1 MTTTKSLHQPGIE
14 DRISR
19 LFEELGIQ
27 RAHVAA
33 GYAAH
38 AVALVSAYPELVSS
52 LSLVCPSRFDAEP
65 LQPLGPR
72 VLYIHGDRGANATL
86 VSRVVATLAEA
97 RVVTLQDYPDA
108 LWSDALA
115 DRPDETRSALLAFLA
130 EMSHDGSTV
139 PMSLA
144 AQDGERAGIHFRVQ
158 GSGPPLVLLPLN
170 LARSQWDHLVAVLA
184 QRYCTITLSGPF
196 LGFVPILEDRMRG
209 GYNAVVRA
217 LVDAAN
223 PQPGDKLLEVG
234 CGSGAV
240 ARWLARYT
248 TGTNEITA
256 VDVNCYLLREAAS
269 LAMAEGLAD
278 RIAFRE
284 DNAEALALPDS
295 SVDVSLSFT
304 VMEEVD
310 ADRMLHEMVR
320 VTKPGGRVG
329 VVVRAADMQFWT
341 NLALRPDLLAKIK
354 SAPSAGAADLG
365 CADASLYQ
373 RFRAAGL
380 HNLKMGPQLA
390 THKPEDGVEFQRNFS
405 ARILQGLAGAEAEEC
420 RALLA
425 RAIGDGTFLWADPYH
440 SAVGTRD

>member
-1 MTTTKSLHQPGIE
+1 MPNRCNRS
-14 DRISR
+14 
-19 LFEELGIQ
+19 
-27 RAHVAA
+27 
-33 GYAAH
+33 
-38 AVALVSAYPELVSS
+38 ALV
-52 LSLVCPSRFDAEP
+52 F
-65 LQPLGPR
+65 
-72 VLYIHGDRGANATL
+72 YIHGDRGANATL
-86 VSRVVATLAEA
+86 VPRVVATLAEA

-115 DRPDETRSALLAFLA
+115 DRPDETGPALLAFLA
-130 EMSHDGSTV
+130 EISLSEAAV
-139 PMSLA
+139 PVSLPETS
-144 AQDGERAGIHFRVQ
+144 GECAGIQFRVQ

-170 LARSQWDHLVAVLA
+170 LARSQWDHLVPVLA
-184 QRYCTITLSGPF
+184 QQYCTITLSGPF
-196 LGFVPILEDRMRG
+196 LGFVTILEDRMRG

-217 LVDAAN
+217 LVDAAELR
-223 PQPGDKLLEVG
+223 PGDKLLEVG
-234 CGSGAV
+234 CGSGAT

-248 TGTNEITA
+248 AGAHEITA
-256 VDVNCYLLREAAS
+256 VDVNSYLLREAAS
-269 LAMAEGLAD
+269 LARAEGLAD
-278 RIAFRE
+278 RITFRE
-284 DNAEALALPDS
+284 DNAEALSLPDN

-329 VVVRAADMQFWT
+329 VVVRAADMQLWT
-341 NLALRPDLLAKIK
+341 NLALGPDLLDKIK
-354 SAPSAGAADLG
+354 SAPGGGAADHG

-380 HNLKMGPQLA
+380 HDLKMGPQLA
-390 THKPEDGVEFQRNFS
+390 THKPADGVEFQRNFS